1 MGFEVLLRVRLGD
14 GVVNSGFNLRWSLDD
29 YATGTVDSSLG
40 ASIAIVVSDDAIL
53 SSRNATGT
61 IIVNSLN
68 FRDSSNINR

>member
-29 YATGTVDSSLG
+29 YATSTVDSSLG
-40 ASIAIVVSDDAIL
+40 ASVAIIVSHDAIL
-53 SSRNATGT
+53 SPGNATGT
-61 IIVNSLN
+61 IIMNSLN